1 MAEIEKMDFRSAI
14 EGIRQQMS
22 MSAID
27 PELAGEIEQER
38 ERERLAKEKRDWI
51 KILERAGI
59 ERRYRNC
66 TFANI
71 EAMGIPPQVEDEHRR
86 VKYYADHIVEHVD
99 AGMGLALLGP
109 VGTLKT
115 SLAVAALQEGLKAG
129 ISGMFLTMPSLL
141 DTLFTLKDTNREEWA
156 RFEDRLRNVGILLLD
171 DLGAEHS
178 EGWVHTKIDAIVS
191 ERYNRMKPM
200 IITSNLTSE
209 RLSKTYAARIF
220 DRIRQTSEVIRFT
233 GESLRKARSA

>member
-1 MAEIEKMDFRSAI
+1 MNAI
-14 EGIRQQMS
+14 E
-22 MSAID
+22 
-27 PELAGEIEQER
+27 PKLAGELEQQRQQDQLDKER
-38 ERERLAKEKRDWI
+38 REWLKA
-51 KILERAGI
+51 LERSGI
-59 ERRYRNC
+59 ERRYRDC

-71 EAMGIPPQVEDEHRR
+71 EARGIPPQVASEHQR
-86 VKYYADHIVEHVD
+86 VRQYADQIARHAV
-99 AGMGLALLGP
+99 AGTGLALLGP

-191 ERYNRMKPM
+191 ERYNRMKP
-200 IITSNLTSE
+200 IILTSNLTSE
-209 RLSKTYAARIF
+209 RLAKTYAARIF
-220 DRIRQTSEVIRFT
+220 DRIRQTSEVVRFT
-233 GESLRKARSA
+233 GESLRQARSA